1 MGSVT
6 HSRSSQGSEKM
17 TDLRTTY
24 LRCELKNPLVASA
37 SPLSEELDNVRKM
50 EDAGAGAVVLHS
62 LFEEQIIR
70 ESEELHHGLSAGT
83 ESFAE
88 SLTYLPEVA
97 QYKHV
102 PDFGVP
108 GGAPDMTR
116 YNRGPEGYLEHVRR
130 AAEAVSIPV
139 IASLNA
145 TSPGGWVKHARKIE
159 EAGASALELNIYFLP
174 TDPNTTSSDIEKG
187 YCELVRQV
195 KNTIRIPVAV
205 KLGPYFSAMANFAQ
219 GLDTAGADALVLF
232 NRFYQPDFDI
242 ENLEVVPTVALS
254 TSQELLL
261 RLHWVAILFGHVRP
275 DLAITGGVHSAEDVL
290 KAMMAGARV
299 AMMTSALLR
308 NGIGYLERVRDDL
321 IRWMEEHEYESV
333 RQMQGSLALRSVPN
347 PAAFERANYMRV
359 LGSYRLR
366 SFGSWRMGMTDGE

>member
-1 MGSVT
+1 
-6 HSRSSQGSEKM
+6 M
-17 TDLRTTY
+17 TDLATTY
-24 LRCELKNPLVASA
+24 LGCQLKSPLVASA
-37 SPLSEELDNVRKM
+37 SPLSEEIDNLRQM

-70 ESEELHHGLSAGT
+70 ESEELNRSLSAGT

-88 SLTYLPEVA
+88 SLTYLPEVT
-97 QYKHV
+97 QYKQV
-102 PDFGVP
+102 PDFGASSS
-108 GGAPDMTR
+108 APDMTR

-145 TSPGGWVKHARKIE
+145 TSPGGWIKYARKIE

-174 TDPNTTSSDIEKG
+174 TDPNISSSDVEKT

-195 KNTIRIPVAV
+195 KHTIRIPVAV

-219 GLDTAGADALVLF
+219 GLDEAGADALVLF

-242 ENLEVVPTVALS
+242 ENLEVVPTVHLS

-261 RLHWVAILFGHVRP
+261 RLHWVAILYGHVRSE
-275 DLAITGGVHSAEDVL
+275 LAITGGVHTAEDVL

-308 NGIGYLERVRDDL
+308 HGIGHLDRIREDL
-321 IRWMEEHEYESV
+321 VHWMEEHEYESI

-359 LGSYRLR
+359 LGSYRPR
-366 SFGSWRMGMTDGE
+366 PSGSWPMGMTNGE